1 MGHGALLRGG
11 DLPKPRGKLTAQL
24 VPKRACAISQEA
36 SAKMACVPDA
46 V

>member
-1 MGHGALLRGG
+1 MGHGALLQGG

-24 VPKRACAISQEA
+24 VPKLACAISQEA
-36 SAKMACVPDA
+36 FAKMACVPDA